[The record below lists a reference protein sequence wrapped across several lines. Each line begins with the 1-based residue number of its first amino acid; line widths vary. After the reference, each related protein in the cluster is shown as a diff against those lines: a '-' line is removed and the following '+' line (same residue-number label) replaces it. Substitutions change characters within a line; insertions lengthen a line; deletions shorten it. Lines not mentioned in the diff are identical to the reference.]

1 MIKLFNMKKPLLFL
15 CALLM
20 IGLTACDKN
29 DNVQPT
35 YENPNTAF
43 VVTLDPSGW
52 ERVSNAKIAYDI
64 PLKDLTEYYMLQG
77 GVAVALS
84 FDDEDSYDVL
94 PTTSEGIAYSVNYAI
109 GWVTIYADDPLAD
122 DGVTTTFPTGDIVA
136 KIILST
142 TDYLDYQGLFN
153 SPSVDFK
160 QLK

>member
-1 MIKLFNMKKPLLFL
+1 MKRS
-15 CALLM
+15 LLM
-20 IGLTACDKN
+20 LCVLLIIGLTACEKTKY
-29 DNVQPT
+29 VEPT

-43 VVTLDPSGW
+43 IVTLKPSGW
-52 ERVSNAKIAYDI
+52 KRISNAKIAYDI
-64 PLKDLTEYYMLQG
+64 PLKDLTEYYLLQG

-94 PTTSEGIAYSVNYAI
+94 PTTSEGIAYEVNYAI

-122 DGVTTTFPTGDIVA
+122 DNVTTTFPTGDIVA
-136 KIILST
+136 KIILTT

-153 SPSVDFK
+153 SPGIEFK

>member
-1 MIKLFNMKKPLLFL
+1 MKRPLLFL
-15 CALLM
+15 CALLV
-20 IGLTACDKN
+20 IGLTACEKN
-29 DNVQPT
+29 NNVQPV

-52 ERVSNAKIAYDI
+52 ERISNAKIAFDI
-64 PLKDLTEYYMLQG
+64 PLKDLTEYYLLQG

-84 FDDEDSYDVL
+84 FDDEDSYEIL
-94 PTTSEGIAYSVNYAI
+94 PATSEGIAYSVNYAI

-122 DGVTTTFPTGDIVA
+122 DGVQTTFPTEDITA

-142 TDYLDYQGLFN
+142 TDYLDYQGMFN
-153 SPSVDFK
+153 SPEVEFK